1 MRFECPGDDARGA
14 LREQVLSA
22 SWTTLGP
29 WDGTGREDR
38 REVQIVGDEDG
49 TVLMCPRR
57 DLVIGRGR
65 GADGGPVDSV
75 EPVTRQPVSP
85 LNSEPLATR

>member
-22 SWTTLGP
+22 KLDDARP
-29 WDGTGREDR
+29 MDGTGREDR

-49 TVLMCPRR
+49 TVLMCPRQ
-57 DLVIGRGR
+57 DLVIGRV
-65 GADGGPVDSV
+65 AAPMVDQWTASN
-75 EPVTRQPVSP
+75 P
-85 LNSEPLATR
+85 